1 MLLGLLVDNFEVV
14 VPDVD
19 ESMQRP
25 YGPALDEVALR
36 KNAAVDG
43 DVVLS
48 ADTIGLLDGTL
59 LQKPHSKAAA
69 QVMWHHMNGHSHEV
83 RTAICVNGN
92 VTSVSTKVH
101 MRVPASV
108 ARQYLED
115 GKWEG
120 KAGGYGIQDPELAPH
135 ITIEGSWSNVVGL
148 PLEATRS
155 LLEAAGIACHP
166 MTDQQAMDQNLF

>member
-1 MLLGLLVDNFEVV
+1 MD
-14 VPDVD
+14 P
-19 ESMQRP
+19 P
-25 YGPALDEVALR
+25 YDRALEAVALR
-36 KNAAVDG
+36 KNRAVTG

-59 LQKPHSKAAA
+59 LQKPRSKAEA

-83 RTAICVNGN
+83 RTAICVNGK
-92 VTSVSTKVH
+92 VASVSTKVH

-108 ARQYLED
+108 ARQYIED

-148 PLEATRS
+148 PLEATRE
-155 LLEAAGIACHP
+155 LLEAAGIPCRAI
-166 MTDQQAMDQNLF
+166 TDQQAMDQNPF